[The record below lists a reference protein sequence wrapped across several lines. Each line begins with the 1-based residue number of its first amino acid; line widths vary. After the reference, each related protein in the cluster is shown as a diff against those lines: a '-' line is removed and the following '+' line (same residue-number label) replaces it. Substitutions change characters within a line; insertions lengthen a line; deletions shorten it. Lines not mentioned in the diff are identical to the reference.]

1 MGHLEEVV
9 GEKHLKTCVAE
20 VGERRTQEQ
29 AQLHGVWAQG
39 DQQGFCPVTPHM
51 GRAAAPG
58 EHRAVLLTRS
68 LTNFQ
73 PQQFEA
79 ILLRTI
85 LLQAPQLLPGSG
97 RTFCSMVLPA
107 AFHAEPRNA
116 SSSLCPLESSPR
128 QAHPELALSVPCS
141 TEVC

>member
-1 MGHLEEVV
+1 MKTTPRPVWLGLVREEPRNNPSSMGCGPRVTSRAFVQTLLTWA
-9 GEKHLKTCVAE
+9 GQQL
-20 VGERRTQEQ
+20 QESTGQ
-29 AQLHGVWAQG
+29 S
-39 DQQGFCPVTPHM
+39 
-51 GRAAAPG
+51 
-58 EHRAVLLTRS
+58 VLLTRS
-68 LTNFQ
+68 LTNFK

-85 LLQAPQLLPGSG
+85 LLQAPQLLPGSD

-116 SSSLCPLESSPR
+116 SSSLCSLESSPR
-128 QAHPELALSVPCS
+128 QAHPELALSAPCS